1 MLKIEAPYAP
11 IEEVKLPL
19 FEEKQL
25 QVFIKREDLSHPYI
39 SGNKWRKLKYH
50 LLHAE
55 ALHKN
60 TLVTFGGAYSNHL
73 LATAAAGAKYKFK
86 TFGFVRGEQVSNTV
100 LQLCSIFGMQLQF
113 VSRENYRNKEELF
126 KHYFGLNQEAIFI
139 PEGGAG
145 KLGEQ
150 GVAEMLEEDCFAQ
163 NKFTD
168 ICCSVG
174 TGSTLRGLLQG
185 LANTANPAKA
195 HGFVVLKGAENML
208 QEFAEFS
215 AESFHLHHRFHGG
228 GYAKSDANLIAFIKQ
243 FAGSTG
249 ILLDQV
255 YEGKMMLG
263 LQTLAQENYFAPNS
277 KILVL
282 HNGGVIGLSGILS

>member
-1 MLKIEAPYAP
+1 MLQIEAPHAP
-11 IEEVKLPL
+11 IEEINMPL
-19 FEEKQL
+19 FKEKQV

-55 ALHKN
+55 AMHKN

-73 LATAAAGAKYKFK
+73 LATAAAGAKYGFR
-86 TFGFVRGEQVSNTV
+86 TFGFVRGEQVSNMV

-126 KHYFGLNQEAIFI
+126 KQHFGLNQEALFI

-145 KLGEQ
+145 ELGEQ
-150 GVAEMLEEDCFAQ
+150 GVAEMLEEDCFTQ
-163 NKFTD
+163 YTFTD

-174 TGSTLRGLLQG
+174 TGSTLRGLLRG
-185 LANTANPAKA
+185 LQQTNNPAKA
-195 HGFVVLKGAENML
+195 HGFVVLKGAENM
-208 QEFAEFS
+208 QEEFAEF
-215 AESFHLHHRFHGG
+215 APESFQLHHRFHGG
-228 GYAKSDANLIAFIKQ
+228 GYAKSDEQLIAYIKK
-243 FAGSTG
+243 FASSTG

-255 YEGKMMLG
+255 YEGKMMQG
-263 LQTLAQENYFAPNS
+263 IETLAAENYFAPHS
-277 KILVL
+277 KILAL
-282 HNGGVIGLSGILS
+282 HNGGVIGISGILA